1 MQSSILTDLD
11 ALNNMAVLLLNKD
24 PIFSSALAIFI
35 LTTFSFESSNF
46 ELNKKTLSN
55 LSQASSIIFS
65 LLAESLY
72 LAL

>member
-11 ALNNMAVLLLNKD
+11 ALNNMAVLLVNKD

-46 ELNKKTLSN
+46 ELNI
-55 LSQASSIIFS
+55 Q
-65 LLAESLY
+65 
-72 LAL
+72 